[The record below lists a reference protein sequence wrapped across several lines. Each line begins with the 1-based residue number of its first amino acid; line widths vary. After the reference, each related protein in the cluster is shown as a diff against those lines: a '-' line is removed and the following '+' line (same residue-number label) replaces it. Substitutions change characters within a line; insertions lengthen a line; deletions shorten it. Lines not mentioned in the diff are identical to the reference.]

1 MRQRVEAPQR
11 DARELARLQRANL
24 GFAAEQPR
32 PGERAEF
39 HGLARGERPGAA
51 WRAEKTPDQRRCAS
65 SGTAHALKTKT
76 VVPVELRGI
85 IQALTLDRPVRD
97 LLTAKIRAAA
107 LLKNP
112 LVYPLDEAVP
122 A

>member
-1 MRQRVEAPQR
+1 MTARIVHRQVV
-11 DARELARLQRANL
+11 
-24 GFAAEQPR
+24 
-32 PGERAEF
+32 
-39 HGLARGERPGAA
+39 HGLISEYRRAA

-76 VVPVELRGI
+76 VVLVELRGI